1 MTNREKKRT
10 YLKYIPPTDIS
21 DIFYNKPK
29 PAPLII
35 DVSGLHWPHYDISC
49 VLVKPDISGHYH
61 WPHYDISCILVKPD
75 ISGHHHWPHYDIS
88 GVLVKPDISG
98 HYCKPDMVTP
108 YDISFTKIEIK
119 KKSKSFFNR

>member
-49 VLVKPDISGHYH
+49 VLVKPDISGHY
-61 WPHYDISCILVKPD
+61 CKPD
-75 ISGHHHWPHYDIS
+75 IS
-88 GVLVKPDISG
+88 
-98 HYCKPDMVTP
+98 MVTP
-108 YDISFTKIEIK
+108 SDISFTKIEVK